1 MIWSSR
7 PRSRCARRKA
17 RFSWR
22 SRKRSSAFSTMSFS
36 SSTSKGFW
44 MKSSAPSLKASR
56 AVSTVAKAVIITT
69 AASGRNS
76 RRRRKS
82 SMPFMSGIF
91 TSETMRSAGACFNC
105 SSAFVPF
112 SAARTACP
120 ARPKTCDKSCRI
132 PGSSSTIRR
141 FAIVSNLT
149 LTLFRGQLYRDGRPV
164 PLPAA
169 NVDCTTVVADYL
181 VDDGEA
187 ETRPAGRRGG
197 EGLEEA
203 LDLRGRHAAP
213 RVGEGDADAA
223 AGRPRHLRAERAPVG
238 HRLQGVAREV
248 PEDLPDALDV
258 GHRDQGLPGQL
269 LLEAVPVEQLGAVAQ
284 QREGLAQRLAQVG
297 LGERELARARVGQE
311 VGDDAV
317 EAVGLA
323 EDDVHQL
330 GLRGV
335 GRKLRAQDLYRAAH
349 RRQRVPYLV
358 RDA

>member
-1 MIWSSR
+1 MIWSRR

-22 SRKRSSAFSTMSFS
+22 SAKRSSAFSTMSFS

-69 AASGRNS
+69 PASGRNS
-76 RRRRKS
+76 RSRRSS

-91 TSETMRSAGACFNC
+91 TSETIRSAGSWR
-105 SSAFVPF
+105 SSSRAFAPF

-120 ARPKTCDKSCRI
+120 ARPKTCDRSCRI

-141 FAIVSNLT
+141 FAIVSKVT
-149 LTLFRGQLYRDGRPV
+149 LTLFRGQFYRDGRPV
-164 PLPAA
+164 SLSAA
-169 NVDCTTVVADYL
+169 DVDCTTVVADYL

-203 LDLRGRHAAP
+203 FDLRGRHAAP
-213 RVGEGDADAA
+213 RVGEGNADAA
-223 AGRPRHLRAERAPVG
+223 ARRTCHLRVERAPVG
-238 HRLQGVAREV
+238 HRLQGVSREI

-258 GHRDQGLPGQL
+258 GHRDQWLLGQL
-269 LLEAVPVEQLGAVAQ
+269 LFKLVAVEQFGAVAQ

-297 LGERELARARVGQE
+297 LGEQELARARVGQE
-311 VGDDAV
+311 VCDDAV
-317 EAVGLA
+317 EPVGLA
-323 EDDVHQL
+323 QDDVHQL
-330 GLRGV
+330 ALRGI
-335 GRKLRAQDLYRAAH
+335 GRQF
-349 RRQRVPYLV
+349 
-358 RDA
+358 